1 MTLAA
6 LLSCG
11 GAGRELPRV
20 RPSAMARALI
30 DGPLRKN
37 IAAVAAMKSGIAPRH
52 SSEPTPALDA
62 WAEHVAGE
70 AAAERAG
77 AQRFPLQGI
86 AFHVLA
92 QVYSEPSA
100 RGEVV
105 GYLRRGAVFRA
116 AKGQRGSSCDE
127 RWHELSVGGF
137 VCAGRGFLIGDG
149 PQTFDPSPSA
159 PMLYAPLPYRYAKN
173 TAKAAMQ
180 YWRIPTLEES
190 NAAEQL
196 LGSMP
201 ALSLQNAGLIE
212 TPTADA
218 GVTLPEPARMAM
230 EPGFYVSVDRDELD
244 GERAFVRTVRGA
256 YVDAAALADVTTAD
270 APGVELKGESLLPLG
285 IVYRGTAKTFERDV
299 LTGELH
305 PTEPLRKFAS
315 IALTDGRLQNT
326 RQSLRIARAGTFVS
340 EQSLRI
346 VEAAPRPALVPK
358 NARFIRVSLA
368 QQTLIAYD
376 GPAPVFA
383 TLVSTGKEGFETP
396 LGLFRIQQKH
406 VSATMDGLV
415 GSDEAYSI
423 EDVPWTMYFTGSFAL
438 HAAFWHDHFG
448 NVRSHG
454 CVNLAPADARWL
466 FQWATPVLPNTYHG
480 VVAQRDNP
488 GTWVAI
494 DP

>member
-1 MTLAA
+1 VPH
-6 LLSCG
+6 G
-11 GAGRELPRV
+11 GSR
-20 RPSAMARALI
+20 SA
-30 DGPLRKN
+30 
-37 IAAVAAMKSGIAPRH
+37 SAP
-52 SSEPTPALDA
+52 DV
-62 WAEHVAGE
+62 WAEHAAE
-70 AAAERAG
+70 DAAAERALLK
-77 AQRFPLQGI
+77 RYPLQGI

-116 AKGQRGSSCDE
+116 AQGQRGSGCDE

-137 VCAGRGFLIGDG
+137 VCAGRGFLIGEG
-149 PQTFDPSPSA
+149 PQTFEPSPIA

-180 YWRIPTLEES
+180 YWRIPTPEEAGAADQLLAS
-190 NAAEQL
+190 MPMLPLQNPMLTETAAET
-196 LGSMP
+196 
-201 ALSLQNAGLIE
+201 AGTL
-212 TPTADA
+212 
-218 GVTLPEPARMAM
+218 LPEPSRMPM
-230 EPGFYVSVDRDELD
+230 EAGFYVSVDRDELD

-256 YVDAAALADVTTAD
+256 YVDATVLTDVTTGD
-270 APGVELKGESLLPLG
+270 VPGVELSGTNALPLG
-285 IVYRGTAKTFERDV
+285 IVYRGSAKTFERDA
-299 LTGELH
+299 LTGALR
-305 PTEPLRKFAS
+305 PTEPLRKYAS
-315 IALTDGRLQNT
+315 VALSEGRLQNT
-326 RQSLRIARAGTFVS
+326 RQSLRIARSGAFVS
-340 EQSLRI
+340 EPQLRI
-346 VEAAPRPALVPK
+346 VEAAPRPLLVPK

-368 QQTLIAYD
+368 QQTLVAYD
-376 GPAPVFA
+376 GPDPVFA

-406 VSATMDGLV
+406 VSATMDGMV

-423 EDVPWTMYFTGSFAL
+423 EDVPWTMYFSGSYAL
-438 HAAFWHDHFG
+438 HAAFWHDHLG

-466 FQWATPVLPNTYHG
+466 FRWATPVLPNDYHG

-494 DP
+494 EP